1 MDKLNE
7 TLLNGLDRYFNHL
20 ANFGKSTKNQQNTL
34 LIFLHIKQIMEASMN
49 IYINEEDYRILENAL
64 YCLFGKSCLLEY
76 NSFKGGNSLFDNIS
90 LTNYLKLL
98 EVNNIRFTEN
108 DDVRFQQM

>member
-1 MDKLNE
+1 MYQLDEYAIKL
-7 TLLNGLDRYFNHL
+7 
-20 ANFGKSTKNQQNTL
+20 
-34 LIFLHIKQIMEASMN
+34 
-49 IYINEEDYRILENAL
+49 
-64 YCLFGKSCLLEY
+64 
-76 NSFKGGNSLFDNIS
+76 FKGGNSLFDNIS

>member
-1 MDKLNE
+1 
-7 TLLNGLDRYFNHL
+7 
-20 ANFGKSTKNQQNTL
+20 
-34 LIFLHIKQIMEASMN
+34 MEASMN
-49 IYINEEDYRILENAL
+49 IYINEEDYRILENAI

-76 NSFKGGNSLFDNIS
+76 NSFKSGNSLFDNIS

-98 EVNNIRFTEN
+98 EVNNIRFTED